1 MGLTVSRAAR
11 LAGVSVRTLHHYD
24 EIGLL
29 RPSARNASG
38 YRFYGQSDLQR
49 LQQILFFKELGFP
62 LEEIQR
68 LLADPGFDLRAAL
81 QMQRQI
87 LREKSAR
94 MQQLLVAVD
103 RALEALDRGQT
114 MTKEEMFEV
123 FGDDPSRHEAEAE
136 QRWGDTEAHRE
147 SRRRTAGYGKQDW
160 ARMKEEADGIYKK
173 LAAAAEAGLAPGDLA
188 SMDAAEEH
196 RLHIERWFYPCPRAM
211 HRALGEMYVGD
222 PRFTGFFERI
232 RPGLAAFA
240 RDAFRANAD
249 RP

>member
-94 MQQLLVAVD
+94 MQQLLGAVD

-160 ARMKEEADGIYKK
+160 ARMKEEADGIYQK